1 MPVSLWIPFMWRLVS
16 ALGGRNMVVT
26 VEGVYTDGSLE
37 LLDKPNG
44 IRNGRVRVT
53 LTEEE
58 PKPPVQMLPFGKYR
72 GGPDCTLEDFKIAE
86 WNGEPE
92 FDDLFPVRD

>member
-1 MPVSLWIPFMWRLVS
+1 
-16 ALGGRNMVVT
+16 MVVT
-26 VEGVYTDGSLE
+26 VEGVYTDGNLE

-44 IRNGRVRVT
+44 IRNGRVSVT

-58 PKPPVQMLPFGKYR
+58 AKPEPKYLQRGKYA

-86 WNGEPE
+86 WHGEPK

>member
-1 MPVSLWIPFMWRLVS
+1 
-16 ALGGRNMVVT
+16 MVVT
-26 VEGVYTDGSLE
+26 VEGVYTDGNLE

-53 LTEEE
+53 LAEED
-58 PKPPVQMLPFGKYR
+58 PKPEPHYLQRGKFA
-72 GGPDCTLEDFKIAE
+72 GGPDWTLEDFKIAE
-86 WNGEPE
+86 WHGEPE